1 LELGLAYL
9 KIHQY
14 IAFLKQ
20 ELVLENSKA
29 KTNNLLLA
37 DYLFEPLSSPC
48 GVLVQKLYLSNL
60 VNHIH
65 KFHLQEW
72 DESLQYFSQFDLEGN
87 FS

>member
-20 ELVLENSKA
+20 ELVLENSKV
-29 KTNNLLLA
+29 KTENLLLA
-37 DYLFEPLSSPC
+37 DYLFEVLSFPC

-60 VNHIH
+60 INHLH
-65 KFHLQEW
+65 KLHLQEW
-72 DESLQYFSQFDLEGN
+72 DESLRYFSQFDLAGN